1 MFVAGNLISIAVVVS
16 EIASL
21 DVCFDENLE
30 DDDDTP
36 EENAESTYSWM
47 MFLLVLGLW
56 IDVFSAVTLSVIY
69 RSPLD
74 IKSAHKIPPGDM
86 RHCGATC
93 MINFLG
99 PFSWFL
105 VYLFGGIISASFGK
119 RSPCGEAQ
127 GGSGLETYLGIS
139 GALMLLTSFAMLL
152 VSVIMLLA
160 ACCSSSTYEAKRL
173 GKNPPPQGCRTRV
186 RDWLH
191 KKVLSKGPIFDIG
204 WQLQGVLI
212 SYRVGSFS
220 LSTAFLVAASG
231 VVGEVLAA
239 FGSLAPEAVQELLGP
254 ISV

>member
-16 EIASL
+16 EIVEL
-21 DVCFDENLE
+21 NVCFDENLD

-36 EENAESTYSWM
+36 EENAESTYSRM
-47 MFLLVLGLW
+47 MVLLVLGLW
-56 IDVFSAVTLSVIY
+56 IDVFSAITLSVIY

-105 VYLFGGIISASFGK
+105 VYLFGGLISASFGK
-119 RSPCGEAQ
+119 HSPCGGGQ
-127 GGSGLETYLGIS
+127 GGSGMEQYLVIS
-139 GALMLLTSFAMLL
+139 GGLMLLTSFAMLL
-152 VSVIMLLA
+152 ISVIMLLA
-160 ACCSSSTYEAKRL
+160 ACCSTSTHEAQRR
-173 GKNPPPQGCRTRV
+173 GTYPPPRGCCARL
-186 RDWLH
+186 RDRLH
-191 KKVLSKGPIFDIG
+191 RAVLSKGPIFDIG
-204 WQLQGVLI
+204 WQLQGVLL

-231 VVGEVLAA
+231 VVGEVLCA
-239 FGSLAPEAVQELLGP
+239 FGSLAPEAVQDLLGP
-254 ISV
+254 I